1 MTISHE
7 SYSFMTMCFRNLCQ
21 IFQMG
26 FLYYAVFHYLIQR
39 GHYKT
44 PMPKN
49 EERKMLYCCSWM
61 LLLWLSSILLLLWI
75 DLFHPFSII

>member
-21 IFQMG
+21 IFLMG

-39 GHYKT
+39 GHL
-44 PMPKN
+44 P
-49 EERKMLYCCSWM
+49 
-61 LLLWLSSILLLLWI
+61 
-75 DLFHPFSII
+75 LFFHYIKGKR